1 MAKTQQ
7 TIHSALLS
15 VSDKTGIVQLAQFL
29 YAQQIRLLSTG
40 GTAQLLKEHNLPV
53 IEVSHY
59 TGFPEIMDGRIK
71 TLHPKIHAGLLGR
84 PEQDA
89 EIMAEHKIDSIDLLV
104 VNLYPF
110 AKVTADKNCDLTTAI
125 ENIDVGGPAMLRAA
139 AKNYA
144 HVTILSDPNDY
155 PGFIKEL
162 AENKITTTLETR
174 FALAQ
179 KAFIYTANYD
189 TCIANYLRMKSTA
202 KNTENFPDTYQPHYQ
217 KKQDLPYGENPHQK
231 AAFYIEIKPPNGCV
245 ASSIQ
250 IQGKPLSY
258 NNMVDADAALECVKQ
273 FTDKSRPLSQLVPA
287 ICTIVKHA
295 NPCGV
300 AITYSQDVAYQRAF
314 ATDPSSAY
322 GGIIAFNKTLEAKTA
337 RAIIAQQFVE
347 VIIAP
352 EIDKAAIEVLK
363 AKPNIRILKS
373 GYWGAA
379 FQSSTL
385 HCKQIIGG
393 LLLQERDYDN
403 LDIHLL
409 PSKTPRAPTLE
420 EYSDLAFAWKV
431 SKSVKSNAIVFAKME
446 STLGIGAGQMSRID
460 STKIALRKAKEAGL
474 STQGA
479 VMASDAFF
487 PFADSIEMAAEAGI
501 TAIIQPGGSIRDEEV
516 IAAAAAANIAMIFT
530 NLRHFWH

>member
-1 MAKTQQ
+1 VTQQ
-7 TIHSALLS
+7 PIRSALLS
-15 VSDKTGIVQLAQFL
+15 VADKTGIVELAQFL

-40 GTAQLLKEHNLPV
+40 GTAQLLKEHGVPV
-53 IEVSHY
+53 IEVSDY
-59 TGFPEIMDGRIK
+59 TGFPEIMDGRVK

-84 PEQDA
+84 SKQDA
-89 EIMAEHKIDSIDLLV
+89 AIMTEHKIDSIDLLV

-110 AKVTADKNCDLTTAI
+110 AQVTAAENCNLATAI

-144 HVTILSDPNDY
+144 HVAILSDPQDY
-155 PGFIKEL
+155 PAFIKEL
-162 AENKITTTLETR
+162 AQNKITTTPEKRL
-174 FALAQ
+174 ALAQ
-179 KAFIYTANYD
+179 KAFTYTANYD
-189 TCIANYLRMKSTA
+189 TCIANYLRAQSA
-202 KNTENFPDTYQPHYQ
+202 SKNTENFPDIYQAHYQ
-217 KKQDLPYGENPHQK
+217 KKQDLPYGENPHQT
-231 AAFYIEIKPPNGCV
+231 AAFYIETKPPRGCV

-250 IQGKPLSY
+250 IQGKALSY
-258 NNMVDADAALECVKQ
+258 NNIVDADAALECVKQ
-273 FTDKSRPLSQLVPA
+273 FTDKSRALSQSAPT
-287 ICTIVKHA
+287 ICAIVKHA

-300 AITYSQDVAYQRAF
+300 ALASSQDLAYQRAF

-322 GGIIAFNKTLEAKTA
+322 GGIIAFNQSLEAKTA
-337 RAIIAQQFVE
+337 AAIIAQQFVE

-352 EIDKAAIEVLK
+352 DVDEAAIELLK
-363 AKPNIRILKS
+363 AKPNIRVLKS
-373 GYWGAA
+373 GYWNAG
-379 FQSSTL
+379 FQSSSL
-385 HCKQIIGG
+385 HCKQITGG
-393 LLLQERDYDN
+393 LLLQERDDDN

-409 PSKTPRAPTLE
+409 PSKTPRTATLE

-431 SKSVKSNAIVFAKME
+431 AKSVKSNAIVFAKMG

-479 VMASDAFF
+479 IMASDAFF

-501 TAIIQPGGSIRDEEV
+501 TAIIQPGGSMRDEEV
-516 IAAAAAANIAMIFT
+516 IAAAAAANIAMVFT